1 MILLDTQVLVWLVIE
16 PERLSRAASSAVR
29 RARVSDGIAISAIT
43 LWELA
48 MLFARN
54 RIETYGTIETSVATI
69 VESASVAIKPLTI
82 AIAAMATQFPEEF
95 PRDPADRIVAAT
107 ARIEGLSLITRDERI
122 RESSLLRTIW

>member
-82 AIAAMATQFPEEF
+82 AIAAMASQFPQEF

-107 ARIEGLSLITRDERI
+107 ARVEGLTLITRDERI